1 MADSSTTRYLTH
13 PELAK
18 RWRCKPAKIL
28 GFLRDGTL
36 RGFDISSSGTSR
48 PRWRISLGAVIEF
61 ENRRAAKPVVKVTR
75 RRKRDVSIIEFF

>member
-1 MADSSTTRYLTH
+1 MADGYLTP

-28 GFLRDGTL
+28 GFLRNGEL

-48 PRWRISLGAVIEF
+48 PRWRISLGAVVEF
-61 ENRRAAKPVVKVTR
+61 ENRRAAKPAVKPMR
-75 RRKRDVSIIEFF
+75 RRKRDAQVIEFFT